1 MVERRLSFLVR
12 TCTSRRIL
20 LRAGFFEAD
29 ALVEGYGC
37 GGRIIRSISRSNRLS
52 EGDFWM
58 TWLVL
63 RRLKDK

>member
-29 ALVEGYGC
+29 ALVGGCGC
-37 GGRIIRSISRSNRLS
+37 GGRIIRSVSRSNRLS
-52 EGDFWM
+52 GGDFWM
-58 TWLVL
+58 TWF
-63 RRLKDK
+63 RLEEVKE